1 MMLQE
6 KAVVVTGA
14 GRGIGRALA
23 IGFAEQGARV
33 LVHYGHARSGA
44 EEVVELIR
52 ERGGSAQ
59 MIQADLRRAEAV
71 SDLVAQAHAQLGTI
85 DVWINNAGASANSRE
100 TVGMSEVEVFERIM
114 DVDVKGAWLC
124 SREVAP
130 YMSDGGCMLMTGWD
144 AALSGAKGLQG
155 QLYAMSKGA
164 VISLTRCL
172 ALEYAPRLRVNCIA
186 PGYVENEWS
195 QSLPEKTRQ
204 RLQQANPLQRLGTP
218 DDIVGTALFL
228 ASPAAAFITG
238 QVILVN
244 GGEVMR

>member
-1 MMLQE
+1 MFQE
-6 KAVVVTGA
+6 KTVVVTGA

-23 IGFAEQGARV
+23 LGFAKQGARV
-33 LVHYGHARSGA
+33 LVHYGHAQSGA
-44 EEVVELIR
+44 EEVVRQIR
-52 ERGGSAQ
+52 EGGGSAQ
-59 MIQADLRRAEAV
+59 MIQADLGKTEAV
-71 SDLVAQAHAQLGTI
+71 RDLVSQAHAQLGKI

-100 TVGMSEVEVFERIM
+100 TVGMSEVEIFERLM
-114 DVDVKGAWLC
+114 QVDVLGTWLC

-130 YMSDGGCMLMTGWD
+130 YMNDGGCILTTGWD
-144 AALSGAKGLQG
+144 AALSGAEGLPSQI
-155 QLYAMSKGA
+155 YAMSKGA
-164 VISLTRCL
+164 IISLTRCL

-195 QSLPEKTRQ
+195 QSLAEKTRQ
-204 RLQQANPLQRLGTP
+204 HLQQANPLQRLGTP
-218 DDIVGTALFL
+218 EDIVGTALFL

>member
-1 MMLQE
+1 MFQG
-6 KAVVVTGA
+6 KTVVVTGA
-14 GRGIGRALA
+14 GRGIGRVLAL
-23 IGFAEQGARV
+23 GFAEQGARV

-44 EEVVELIR
+44 EEVVRQIR
-52 ERGGSAQ
+52 ERGGAAE
-59 MIQADLRRAEAV
+59 MVQADLRKAEAAR
-71 SDLVAQAHAQLGTI
+71 DLVSQAYAQLGKI
-85 DVWINNAGASANSRE
+85 DVWINNAGASANSRD
-100 TVGMSEVEVFERIM
+100 TVGMSEVEIFERVM
-114 DVDVKGAWLC
+114 EVDVMGAWLC

-130 YMSDGGCMLMTGWD
+130 YMNDGGCILMTGWD
-144 AALSGAKGLQG
+144 AALSGAKGLPS

-195 QSLPEKTRQ
+195 QDLSEKTRQ
-204 RLQQANPLQRLGTP
+204 RLEQANPLQRLGTP
-218 DDIVGTALFL
+218 EDILGTALFL
-228 ASPAAAFITG
+228 ASPAAAFING

>member
-1 MMLQE
+1 MFQG

-23 IGFAEQGARV
+23 LGFAEQGARI
-33 LVHYGHARSGA
+33 LVHYAHAQREA
-44 EEVVELIR
+44 EEVVHLIQ
-52 ERGGSAQ
+52 EQGGSA
-59 MIQADLRRAEAV
+59 ILLQADLGEADAIKQFV
-71 SDLVAQAHAQLGTI
+71 SQAYKELGEI

-100 TVGMSEVEVFERIM
+100 TAGMSEVEIFERLM
-114 DVDVKGAWLC
+114 RVDILGTWLC

-130 YMSDGGCMLMTGWD
+130 YMSADGCILTTGWD
-144 AALSGAKGLQG
+144 AALSGAKGLPG

-164 VISLTRCL
+164 IISLTRCL
-172 ALEYAPRLRVNCIA
+172 ALEYAPSLRVNCIA
-186 PGYVENEWS
+186 PGHIENEWS
-195 QSLPEKTRQ
+195 QTLSDISQQ
-204 RLQQANPLQRLGTP
+204 RMKQAIPLQRLGKAE
-218 DDIVGTALFL
+218 DIVGMALFL